1 MTPPPR
7 RPRRATIR
15 DVAERAGVSISTISH
30 VFSGARPIS
39 EATRAR
45 VRRAAEELGYR
56 PDPRAQSLRTAT
68 TGVIGLVL
76 RPRDAI
82 AGSAR
87 GTETF
92 ERLIGA
98 TATHTLE
105 SGHAL
110 VLVPDLLDPA
120 NREVPMDGCIVAHPY
135 GSDEVLTHLLDRG
148 VPVVTVDL
156 DPDRRELPWA
166 VPFDHA
172 GPVRAMLEQMY
183 GRGAR
188 TIILLSGTEDNAW
201 NRVSGET
208 YEAWMAERGLPVRH
222 ERLYEGEAVAGA
234 HRVINTALDAGTPL
248 DGVIT
253 AASTFAMG
261 ASKALLD
268 HGLSVPEDVL
278 LAALTDSE
286 YTRNATPPITGLDLR
301 LEAGAREAVALL
313 LAQINGAA
321 DPADRMLIDPAVRW
335 RASTGPRPGDTQEG
349 D

>member
-1 MTPPPR
+1 MTPPSRR
-7 RPRRATIR
+7 RPRATIR
-15 DVAERAGVSISTISH
+15 DVAEHAGVSISTISH

-39 EATRAR
+39 EATRVR
-45 VRRAAEELGYR
+45 VRQAAKELGYR

-105 SGHAL
+105 AGRAL
-110 VLVPDLLDPA
+110 VLVPDLLDPT

-135 GSDEVLTHLLDRG
+135 GSDAVLTHLVKQG

-156 DPDRRELPWA
+156 DPDRRDLPWA

-172 GPVRAMLEQMY
+172 SPVREMLEQMY
-183 GRGAR
+183 AQGAR
-188 TIILLSGTEDNAW
+188 AITLLSGTEDNAW

-208 YEAWMAERGLPVRH
+208 YEAWMAQRGLPVRH
-222 ERLYEGEAVAGA
+222 KRLYEGEAVAGA
-234 HRVINTALDAGTPL
+234 HQVINTAIDTDTPL
-248 DGVIT
+248 DGIIT

-268 HGLSVPEDVL
+268 HGLSVPDDVL

-286 YTRNATPPITGLDLR
+286 YTRNATPPITGLDLQ

-313 LAQINGAA
+313 LARIEGAETPA
-321 DPADRMLIDPAVRW
+321 DPVIIEPTVRW
-335 RASTGPRPGDTQEG
+335 RASTGARAGA
-349 D
+349 